1 MSKPQIYAKATIE
14 ENKIKVK
21 ENIGCDGIEIQLM
34 CEFLK
39 GNELGNYH
47 FAKDIIDL
55 DMLAKHNITVVHAPL
70 FSYAGIPDINIEE

>member
-14 ENKIKVK
+14 EYKIKVK

-39 GNELGNYH
+39 GNE
-47 FAKDIIDL
+47 
-55 DMLAKHNITVVHAPL
+55 
-70 FSYAGIPDINIEE
+70 